1 LEGEETMKE
10 MTIIPKSI
18 LEEGAIAWEKTG
30 FRRGWN
36 SALEEI
42 RPKRCMC
49 FVHKDIEGY
58 KCEFCNLIEE
68 LKVKK

>member
-1 LEGEETMKE
+1 MKTRE
-10 MTIIPKSI
+10 HSCCIDCWDS
-18 LEEGAIAWEKTG
+18 
-30 FRRGWN
+30 GWN

-68 LKVKK
+68 LKVKQ